1 MTVAE
6 SWLAYRAL
14 VTGIADW
21 GVQCSIAGVNP
32 NDPRT
37 WNSHLH
43 VLNTSM
49 PGTWQRYINDAALAA
64 RDQQSFTNPALLAL
78 AAEKTRV
85 MVSTSRGIGTPG
97 TTVTYSSRTMDSPM
111 PIANTFIPNATSF
124 AASVVSASLSTSAAS
139 ANLGSTGAIGRAEQL
154 LEEARGYR
162 RQNKWSQAKDAY
174 TQVTSILPGNT
185 EATEGLKIAT
195 QKASMKTMAI
205 VFPIMCGGMIAFVV
219 LFLWFAL
226 SL

>member
-14 VTGIADW
+14 LTGIADW

-49 PGTWQRYINDAALAA
+49 PGNWQRYINDPALAA

-85 MVSTSRGIGTPG
+85 MVSTSRGIGMPG
-97 TTVTYSSRTMDSPM
+97 TTVTYSSRTMDAPL
-111 PIANTFIPNATSF
+111 PVANTVIANAASF
-124 AASVVSASLSTSAAS
+124 AASAASTASAAS
-139 ANLGSTGAIGRAEQL
+139 ANIGSTGAIGRAEQL

-174 TQVTSILPGNT
+174 SQVASILPGNT

>member
-1 MTVAE
+1 
-6 SWLAYRAL
+6 
-14 VTGIADW
+14 
-21 GVQCSIAGVNP
+21 
-32 NDPRT
+32 
-37 WNSHLH
+37 
-43 VLNTSM
+43 
-49 PGTWQRYINDAALAA
+49 
-64 RDQQSFTNPALLAL
+64 
-78 AAEKTRV
+78 
-85 MVSTSRGIGTPG
+85 
-97 TTVTYSSRTMDSPM
+97 
-111 PIANTFIPNATSF
+111 
-124 AASVVSASLSTSAAS
+124 
-139 ANLGSTGAIGRAEQL
+139 L

-162 RQNKWSQAKDAY
+162 RQNKWGQAKDAY

>member
-111 PIANTFIPNATSF
+111 PIANHYPHPLHPPTLDPPARLVGRSNCSKRQGGIAGRTNGAKQRTRIP
-124 AASVVSASLSTSAAS
+124 
-139 ANLGSTGAIGRAEQL
+139 R
-154 LEEARGYR
+154 
-162 RQNKWSQAKDAY
+162 
-174 TQVTSILPGNT
+174 
-185 EATEGLKIAT
+185 
-195 QKASMKTMAI
+195 
-205 VFPIMCGGMIAFVV
+205 
-219 LFLWFAL
+219 
-226 SL
+226 